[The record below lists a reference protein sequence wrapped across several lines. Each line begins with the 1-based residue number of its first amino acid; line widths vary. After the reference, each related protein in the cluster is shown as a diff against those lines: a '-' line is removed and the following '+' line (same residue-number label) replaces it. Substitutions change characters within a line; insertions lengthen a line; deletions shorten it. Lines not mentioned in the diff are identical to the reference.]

1 MKIIPLIAVQG
12 NCLCFLHSRFRR
24 NEGWVRFDFSRV
36 VMPQALATAS
46 APFADRGLYL
56 KSHRFVVFFVFGK
69 DFFCVHNNGTHERPV
84 RMEKDKEEEP
94 ALHGEDGSSS
104 GARAGAFKGTTL
116 MDTVAA
122 RQGLV
127 SSRVASSRTVF
138 EPSDTSWAGRALL
151 GEHSVDRTVNGLHTQ
166 ALKILVPFAAL
177 AAVLTAALTSILT
190 EACASPKKFHSALSA
205 AAAVAAQDP
214 VQAPVFPL
222 FGEVADELRRLRIS
236 NGGLWE
242 HLQSLLI
249 VPATLSQDGFFA
261 GRALADWHRILRV
274 CENSSIATALR
285 DAPKTEKVS
294 AFLERISYGK
304 DDCSLDAECIWFART
319 CLRGES
325 AGGTPDAAKTDK
337 IIAQETRKA
346 FAALGAAQQ
355 RVNEVHKVGGGRV
368 VVVFCP
374 ASGPLELVQ
383 EGSGHRVT
391 PGETSSRGESTRAS
405 AYSHAS

>member
-1 MKIIPLIAVQG
+1 MKGGLGSI
-12 NCLCFLHSRFRR
+12 FRVLSCPKH
-24 NEGWVRFDFSRV
+24 W
-36 VMPQALATAS
+36 PQLPQVFATLE
-46 APFADRGLYL
+46 PVPI
-56 KSHRFVVFFVFGK
+56 SHRFVVFFVFGK
-69 DFFCVHNNGTHERPV
+69 GFFCVHNNSTHTNV
-84 RMEKDKEEEP
+84 RMGKDKEEGP
-94 ALHGEDGSSS
+94 ARHGEDGSAS
-104 GARAGAFKGTTL
+104 GARAGVFLGTAL
-116 MDTVAA
+116 MDTLAA

-151 GEHSVDRTVNGLHTQ
+151 GEHSVDRTVFGLHAQ

-205 AAAVAAQDP
+205 AAAVAERDP
-214 VQAPVFPL
+214 GQAPDFPL
-222 FGEVADELRRLRIS
+222 FVEVADELRRLRS
-236 NGGLWE
+236 SHGGLWGY
-242 HLQSLLI
+242 LQSLLI
-249 VPATLSQDGFFA
+249 VPATLPQDGFFG

-274 CENSSIATALR
+274 CENSSIATALLH
-285 DAPKTEKVS
+285 APNTEKVS
-294 AFLERISYGK
+294 AFLERISYGM
-304 DDCSLDAECIWFART
+304 DDCTLDPECIWFART

-325 AGGTPDAAKTDK
+325 AAGTPDAAKTDK